1 MTTIEIDFDV
11 YKALTARRGDETVT
25 YNDVLR
31 ALLGLGQPAA
41 GLRRL
46 FGFGGKTPLK
56 TGLQSDASCWLYKGI
71 YFSAGTELRAR
82 YKGHLHHARIERDGI
97 VINGTRFATPSDATR
112 AVTGTN
118 VNGWRFWQCRL
129 SAETGWRRLDALRQ
143 DS

>member
-46 FGFGGKTPLK
+46 FGFGGKTRSK
-56 TGLQSDASCWLYKGI
+56 TGPQSVVSGWLYKGI
-71 YFSAGTELRAR
+71 NFSAGTELRAR
-82 YKGHLHHARIERDGI
+82 YKGQLHPARIERGGI
-97 VINGTRFATPSDATR
+97 VI
-112 AVTGTN
+112 
-118 VNGWRFWQCRL
+118 
-129 SAETGWRRLDALRQ
+129 
-143 DS
+143 